1 MKPRRDLDDLDDS
14 LFDREE
20 AAEHRRA
27 RAEERELALER
38 GVQLEEQDRI
48 LRARAKASFVGTSE
62 AMILA
67 EYRRHGVELRSG
79 PGVALVSLQTLLS
92 IGWRIEEVDGV
103 RTLVAPPVLPKY
115 VRRDRDSL
123 PEKQTTDEGFGE

>member
-92 IGWRIEEVDGV
+92 IGWRIEEVDGA